1 MRKYISTNRT
11 ANSRSR
17 IYQFFMLFDG
27 QKQATKRAVPPAR
40 KTYKALLGNPWN
52 CWKARTFPGSEC
64 RAPLP
69 AASTSPAKFEL
80 VPAVSLFRLEPLPSK
95 KPFRVALLKLTLR
108 YFERRTGSR
117 VLVSAFENVQREGCC
132 FAARLRITAGAWT
145 GRLSSP
151 CSIPAIPPPP
161 QTLGSAA
168 LHCFRHAP
176 ATRCSEALQHLP
188 GLKSNESPPCCA

>member
-80 VPAVSLFRLEPLPSK
+80 VPAVSLFRLEPLPLK
-95 KPFRVALLKLTLR
+95 K
-108 YFERRTGSR
+108 
-117 VLVSAFENVQREGCC
+117 VQKTVPR
-132 FAARLRITAGAWT
+132 
-145 GRLSSP
+145 
-151 CSIPAIPPPP
+151 
-161 QTLGSAA
+161 GSAKTHVFA
-168 LHCFRHAP
+168 ISKDARAAVSWFQLLRMSSGKA
-176 ATRCSEALQHLP
+176 AASRLASE
-188 GLKSNESPPCCA
+188 